1 MATCYSDDAASI
13 IVNPVDPG
21 STPYFKYCNTGR
33 YYSHTAVAG
42 ISLLSA
48 GYIYNINDEHP
59 VLLLTADAKNSLNK
73 RLRMQSGKYLEY
85 TVFQTVIIDYN
96 IEKFGIYVEDTEKIT
111 EYNCGKPLPLNLIQP
126 DYRRLPSEE
135 EAKQKIKGKT
145 DIVIFDEKFEG

>member
-1 MATCYSDDAASI
+1 M
-13 IVNPVDPG
+13 
-21 STPYFKYCNTGR
+21 
-33 YYSHTAVAG
+33 
-42 ISLLSA
+42 SA

-59 VLLLTADAKNSLNK
+59 FLLLTADAKNSLNK

-85 TVFQTVIIDYN
+85 TVFQAVIIDYN
-96 IEKFGIYVEDTEKIT
+96 IEKFGIYVDDTEKIT

-135 EAKQKIKGKT
+135 EAEQKIKGKT

>member
-1 MATCYSDDAASI
+1 M
-13 IVNPVDPG
+13 
-21 STPYFKYCNTGR
+21 
-33 YYSHTAVAG
+33 
-42 ISLLSA
+42 SA

-85 TVFQTVIIDYN
+85 TVFQAVIIDYN
-96 IEKFGIYVEDTEKIT
+96 IEKFGIYVDDTEKIT